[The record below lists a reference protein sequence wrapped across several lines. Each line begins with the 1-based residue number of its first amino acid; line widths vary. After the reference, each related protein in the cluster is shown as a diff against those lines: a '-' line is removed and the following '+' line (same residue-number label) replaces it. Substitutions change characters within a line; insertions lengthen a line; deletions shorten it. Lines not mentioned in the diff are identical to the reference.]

1 METIDLITLRAQREL
16 KAFSRETG
24 QPTKVEQLDLEPLNH
39 FESIEIDEEHVTIT
53 YNERTVRRYN
63 TNEITHREWS
73 YKYNDDPEFVS
84 AIKRVVELARR
95 HLRDMPDNVS
105 CPPGCAGCCMA
116 YEPYVSESDVQRI
129 AKHLGLSYAET
140 MRRYVNPRNSTD
152 GHSVGWLKKVD
163 NADIKSRCV
172 FLMGERSGEYYC
184 GIYEARPHDCRE
196 FSPIDCEDVDTS
208 LRHDR
213 EFKVG
218 KPFTAARPNGKKR

>member
-1 METIDLITLRAQREL
+1 IDLITLRVQREL
-16 KAFSRETG
+16 KAYTRETG
-24 QPTKVEQLDLEPLNH
+24 QPAKVEQLDLEPLKQFN
-39 FESIEIDEEHVTIT
+39 SIEIDEEHVTIN

-63 TNEITHREWS
+63 TNEITHKEWS

-95 HLRDMPDNVS
+95 HLRDLPDNVA

-116 YEPYVSESDVQRI
+116 YEPFVSEADVQRI
-129 AKHLGLSYAET
+129 AQHLGLSYTET
-140 MRRYVNPRNSTD
+140 MHRYVNPRTSPD
-152 GHSVGWLKKVD
+152 GHAVGWLKKVD
-163 NADIKSRCV
+163 NSDLKSRCV

-196 FSPIDCEDVDTS
+196 FSPIDCDDVDTS

-213 EFKVG
+213 VLKIGE
-218 KPFTAARPNGKKR
+218 PFRPARANGKKR